1 MEKSRHG
8 KHTKDKSKKSKKR
21 RNRDEN
27 GSPSN
32 SIGPSK
38 PLVEYSDVSS
48 EDLSGPEAGEIQSG
62 EEGSVPSLSDD
73 GELDIMHRNSHRS
86 RYSRLE
92 EEIYL
97 SRQMLHSPG
106 RRHTHRLDPSMIPR
120 SPTPDAI
127 LIRERQLSVSSRSS
141 RSSDVRHRR
150 KVDDSP
156 AEYRAP
162 IASPTYAEDFDSID
176 RKKRKKKE
184 KKHRRDK
191 KNKKKKKKAKHR
203 SRSTSLESIDSESDE
218 SQSSS
223 RKTPPRPEIEPLS
236 DWEPPESVASK
247 VPIDP
252 KIDTSACS
260 PVSNDSH
267 IASPEPAYE
276 KSPTPSET
284 PPLKVYKEYIRGYHP
299 RESPHTPPLHSS
311 KYNHYISDEPIRIK
325 DSPILIDDHQSLSP
339 VHSPYRNPSP
349 ESLMPSH
356 KHGRSISPSRRR
368 RQDREAHRKHRR
380 EKARVR
386 DKRNYSRSRSPVS
399 RRRSRSSSYGRNRHY
414 SPSPSR
420 SRAKRHKSRSPRRER
435 EKSPRHRH
443 RSPSPHSIRSSQL
456 KNKITDT
463 SLFAELVKDRHKRE
477 LELKKLEQNL
487 LESKSNHTRAD
498 NETETSQKSVEKDD
512 EVDSKPVPESKEENV
527 IASPVV
533 MDIDDIPIPETEPAK
548 LNDIELPDGNN
559 SAVSN
564 TEKITSPPTPPLPN
578 SAPPPKP
585 ATVTAESS
593 PPAKKVLPEANKS
606 KPKNVTKLPM
616 PPGIDQTELEAIES
630 PPSRS
635 PSPLPVVLPP
645 KAKTPP
651 RKSIKD
657 LPMPP
662 VIPGTEELSGDDEI
676 PTTPPRNNVKVVE
689 KSKAPAK
696 PKLKRPT
703 ILKRKGS
710 RNFQTS
716 GKDWGERC
724 VDMFEVIAQIG
735 EGTYGQ
741 VYKAKDVHAN
751 ELVALKKV
759 RLENEKEG
767 FPITAVREIKIL
779 RQLNHKNIVNL
790 REIVTDKQDAVDFR
804 KEKGSFYLVFEYMDH
819 DLMGLLESGMVD
831 FNELNNA
838 CIMKQLLDGLNYCHK
853 KNFLHRDIKCSNI
866 LMNNRGEVKLAD
878 FGLARLYNA
887 EDRQRPY
894 TNKVITLW
902 YRPPELL
909 LGEERYGPAIDIW
922 SCGCILGELFLK
934 KPLFQANA
942 ELMQLERISRVCGTP
957 TPAVWPSVIKLPL
970 FHTLKPNK
978 LHRRRLRED
987 FVFMPASALDL
998 LDKMLELD
1006 PDKRITAEDALK
1018 SPWLKNINPELIS
1031 APELPTWQDCHE
1043 LWSKKRKRQIR
1054 EHAEAMQ
1061 NLPPGKPSVLGRD
1074 KPSGKPD
1081 DSMDGGGSSKVL
1093 KMEAYDA
1100 AVLSYALATAAFKGK
1115 PGPGLLGIAPGI
1127 PSLPQRLLDD
1137 SLTPPRDSTESDV
1150 DSRNYL
1156 YQLLYNLEQMII
1168 NRTSVQLSHLMEICS
1183 TKQSQ
1188 WDQQISAPLDTLL
1201 TELRQICKSNPG
1213 SIHQLQLNF
1222 EEENNQGVSLNTEIV
1237 CKTLSD
1243 LLRQFGLTMGANIM
1257 KKSFSS

>member
-21 RNRDEN
+21 KNRDEK

-32 SIGPSK
+32 SIGPFK

-62 EEGSVPSLSDD
+62 EEGSLPSLSDD
-73 GELDIMHRNSHRS
+73 ELEMHRSHHS

-92 EEIYL
+92 EELYL
-97 SRQMLHSPG
+97 SRQVLHSPG
-106 RRHTHRLDPSMIPR
+106 RRHRLDPSMIPR
-120 SPTPDAI
+120 SPTPPPL

-141 RSSDVRHRR
+141 RSSDIRHRR
-150 KVDDSP
+150 KIEDSP
-156 AEYRAP
+156 TEYRAP
-162 IASPTYAEDFDSID
+162 IASPTYAEEFDSIE

-184 KKHRRDK
+184 KKHKKEK
-191 KNKKKKKKAKHR
+191 KNKKKKKKSKHR
-203 SRSTSLESIDSESDE
+203 SRSTSLESIGSDTGE
-218 SQSSS
+218 SQGSSGK
-223 RKTPPRPEIEPLS
+223 KTPPRPEIDQLS
-236 DWEPPESVASK
+236 DWEPIDQHSAKAS
-247 VPIDP
+247 IDA

-267 IASPEPAYE
+267 IASPEPYDE
-276 KSPTPSET
+276 KSPSPPPDT
-284 PPLKVYKEYIRGYHP
+284 PPPKTYRDYSREYAP

-311 KYNHYISDEPIRIK
+311 KYNHYISDHETVRIRDIG
-325 DSPILIDDHQSLSP
+325 SPIIIDDHHSLSP
-339 VHSPYRNPSP
+339 VKSPYRNPSP
-349 ESLMPSH
+349 ELIMHSH
-356 KHGRSISPSRRR
+356 KHRSSISPSRSRR
-368 RQDREAHRKHRR
+368 VRDRELHRKHKR
-380 EKARVR
+380 EKTRLR
-386 DKRNYSRSRSPVS
+386 EKRNYSRSRSPVS
-399 RRRSRSSSYGRNRHY
+399 RRRSRSSSYGRSRHY

-420 SRAKRHKSRSPRRER
+420 NRKKHRSRSPRRER
-435 EKSPRHRH
+435 EKSPRHKH
-443 RSPSPHSIRSSQL
+443 RSPSPHSMRSSQL

-463 SLFAELVKDRHKRE
+463 SLFAELVKDKHKRE
-477 LELKKLEQNL
+477 LELRKLEQNL
-487 LESKSNHTRAD
+487 LENKN
-498 NETETSQKSVEKDD
+498 NEMRSENEK
-512 EVDSKPVPESKEENV
+512 EAQQNEREAEEKEELDGQLVDRDDTSNMT
-527 IASPVV
+527 PLP
-533 MDIDDIPIPETEPAK
+533 MDIDDIPIPETEPTK
-548 LNDIELPDGNN
+548 LNDIELPNCNN
-559 SAVSN
+559 TASPD
-564 TEKITSPPTPPLPN
+564 KPKSPPTPPLP
-578 SAPPPKP
+578 
-585 ATVTAESS
+585 VTQPQKTAVTTSS
-593 PPAKKVLPEANKS
+593 SSSGSVTSTSQAKERNETPYAA
-606 KPKNVTKLPM
+606 
-616 PPGIDQTELEAIES
+616 GIDQAELEAIES

-635 PSPLPVVLPP
+635 PSPLPVRP
-645 KAKTPP
+645 KTPP
-651 RKSIKD
+651 KKGIKD

-662 VIPGTEELSGDDEI
+662 VIPGTEELSGDDEVV
-676 PTTPPRNNVKVVE
+676 TTPPRNNIKVVE
-689 KSKAPAK
+689 KVKPAPK

-741 VYKAKDVHAN
+741 VYKAKDVQAS

-942 ELMQLERISRVCGTP
+942 ELMQLDRISRVCGTP

-998 LDKMLELD
+998 LDRMLELD

-1018 SPWLKNINPELIS
+1018 SPWLKTINPEQIQ

-1054 EHAEAMQ
+1054 EQAESMQ
-1061 NLPPGKPSVLGRD
+1061 NLPPGKPSAIGRE
-1074 KPSGKPD
+1074 KGVGKQEE
-1081 DSMDGGGSSKVL
+1081 SMDGGGSSKVL

-1127 PSLPQRLLDD
+1127 PSLPQKLVDD
-1137 SLTPPRDSTESDV
+1137 SLTPPRDTSENDA
-1150 DSRNYL
+1150 DGRKYL

-1168 NRTSVQLSHLMEICS
+1168 NKTSVQLSHLMEICS
-1183 TKQSQ
+1183 SKQTQ
-1188 WDQQISAPLDTLL
+1188 WDQQINAPLDSLL
-1201 TELRQICKSNPG
+1201 SELRQICKSNPG
-1213 SIHQLQLNF
+1213 SIHQLQLSF
-1222 EEENNQGVSLNTEIV
+1222 EEESQGVSLNTEVV
-1237 CKTLSD
+1237 CNTLSE
-1243 LLRQFGLTMGANIM
+1243 LLRQFGLTIGAKII
-1257 KKSFSS
+1257 KKSFKS